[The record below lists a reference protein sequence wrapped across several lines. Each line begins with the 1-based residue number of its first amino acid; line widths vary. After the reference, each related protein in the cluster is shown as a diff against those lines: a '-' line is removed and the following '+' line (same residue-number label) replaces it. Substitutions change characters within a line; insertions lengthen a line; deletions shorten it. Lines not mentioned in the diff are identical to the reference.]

1 MRAIPAL
8 LFILALSVAAEESKP
23 TLADTLEREKRGE
36 LDNSTLDAADQID
49 AARDR
54 FYRYYA
60 DSDDVD
66 ERKAIRAAFKAV
78 AERILERARQRVRE
92 AEERLEQLEQR
103 QLERRAG
110 RSEKA

>member
-1 MRAIPAL
+1 MRAVFPVV
-8 LFILALSVAAEESKP
+8 LFLCCLSISAEESKP

-36 LDNSTLDAADQID
+36 LDNTALDAPDQID

-54 FYRYYA
+54 FYQYYE

-66 ERKAIRAAFKAV
+66 ERKAIRAAFRAV

-92 AEERLEQLEQR
+92 AEERLER
-103 QLERRAG
+103 LERRQTTGKGERA
-110 RSEKA
+110 